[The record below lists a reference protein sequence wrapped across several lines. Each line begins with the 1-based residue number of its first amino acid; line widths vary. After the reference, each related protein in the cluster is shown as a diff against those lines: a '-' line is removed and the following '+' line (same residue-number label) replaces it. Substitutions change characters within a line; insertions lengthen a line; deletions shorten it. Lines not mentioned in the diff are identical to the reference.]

1 MNQGHRRRFVMGTSA
16 AALGVAFATPGL
28 TQGFPARTIR
38 MIVPYPPGGST
49 DILARLLAERVSSV
63 LGQQTIV
70 ENRAGATGA
79 IGAEAVAKAAPD
91 GYTILMGVNGP
102 ITIAPA
108 VRSNLPYDTL
118 RDFAPI
124 LLVAD
129 APKLLVVHPA
139 IPADNLQAFV
149 AWARARATPPNF
161 ASAGVGTTGHLASEM
176 LAQMGGFKAT
186 HVPFKGGAPAITDVI
201 GGHVQFMFEVM
212 PQLLP
217 HVQAGR
223 LKALGISSAERSSA
237 VPNLPTIAEQG
248 MPGFQSST
256 WFGLLAPAGTP
267 AAVVQR
273 LNDAFSAVLKQPDVS
288 VRLTELGAAFQPNTP
303 EQYGAF
309 LKADLEKWARV
320 IRASG
325 AKFD

>member
-1 MNQGHRRRFVMGTSA
+1 MGPTSRRRFVISSSA
-16 AALGVAFATPGL
+16 ATLSLALPVPGAA
-28 TQGFPARTIR
+28 QAFPARTVR
-38 MIVPYPPGGST
+38 LVVPYPPGGST
-49 DILARLLAERVSSV
+49 DILARLLAEKVSPI
-63 LGQQTIV
+63 LGQQAIV

-79 IGAEAVAKAAPD
+79 IGAEAVAKSAPD
-91 GYTILMGVNGP
+91 GYTLLMGVNGP

-108 VRSNLPYDTL
+108 VRSNLPYDSL
-118 RDFAPI
+118 RDFAPV

-129 APKLLVVHPA
+129 APKLLVVNPS
-139 IPADNLQAFV
+139 IPADTVQAFV
-149 AWARARATPPNF
+149 AWAKAQPTPPNF

-237 VPNLPTIAEQG
+237 VPKLPTIAEQG

-256 WFGLLAPAGTP
+256 WFGLLAPAATP
-267 AAVVQR
+267 RPVVQR
-273 LNDAFSAVLKQPDVS
+273 LNEAFSTVLKQPDVAA
-288 VRLTELGAAFQPNTP
+288 RLTELGAAFQPNTP
-303 EQYGAF
+303 DQYAAF